1 MKNAP
6 VHHLHVKYRGE
17 IFTIY
22 HCSDVISMS
31 ELYQAIREIKDFE
44 NGKK

>member
-1 MKNAP
+1 MA

-17 IFTIY
+17 FFTIY
-22 HCSDVISMS
+22 HRSDFIPMS
-31 ELYQAIREIKDFE
+31 ELYRLINEIKDVS

>member
-1 MKNAP
+1 MMNQP

-22 HCSDVISMS
+22 HRSDVISMS
-31 ELYQAIREIKDFE
+31 ELYRLINEIKDVSD
-44 NGKK
+44 GKK